1 MITNEEKL
9 YLVNL
14 KLAFWQER
22 LQESNNAIPILND
35 LENQIK
41 IDSNL
46 LDIDN
51 YSRVVLALEQERTA
65 LTNQGLM
72 L

>member
-65 LTNQGLM
+65 LTNQG
-72 L
+72 

>member
-14 KLAFWQER
+14 KLAFWQDR
-22 LQESNNAIPILND
+22 LQESNNAIPILNN
-35 LENQIK
+35 LGNQIK

-51 YSRVVLALEQERTA
+51 YSRVILALEQEKMA
-65 LTNQGLM
+65 LTNHG
-72 L
+72 

>member
-14 KLAFWQER
+14 KLAFWQDR
-22 LQESNNAIPILND
+22 LQESNNAIPILNN
-35 LENQIK
+35 LGNQIK

-51 YSRVVLALEQERTA
+51 YSRVILALEQEKTA
-65 LTNQGLM
+65 LTNHG
-72 L
+72 

>member
-14 KLAFWQER
+14 KLAFWQDR
-22 LQESNNAIPILND
+22 LQESNNAIPIINNLG
-35 LENQIK
+35 NQIK

-51 YSRVVLALEQERTA
+51 YSRVILALEQEKTA
-65 LTNQGLM
+65 LTNHG
-72 L
+72 